1 MKYLLIA
8 LTLSIPCILNSQIS
22 SVDLYTSN
30 ARTDQRNYGNGVT
43 KLLID
48 GDNLMRQ
55 GRWEGTR
62 LMGWRGARWAVGW
75 RVW

>member
-8 LTLSIPCILNSQIS
+8 LTLSIPCILTSQIS
-22 SVDLYTSN
+22 PVDLFTSN

-55 GRWEGTR
+55 GRWDE
-62 LMGWRGARWAVGW
+62 AIQAYDNAIVQ
-75 RVW
+75 